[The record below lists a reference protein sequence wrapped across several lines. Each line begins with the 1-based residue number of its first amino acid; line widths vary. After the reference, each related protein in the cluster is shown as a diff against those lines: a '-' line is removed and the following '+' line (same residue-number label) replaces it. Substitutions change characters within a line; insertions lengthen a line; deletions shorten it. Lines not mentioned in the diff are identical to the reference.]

1 MNKVFIVIDMSEGM
15 SPGTVLRVFADYDS
29 ALYYGEGLV
38 VDGVINEF
46 DIYER
51 EVY

>member
-1 MNKVFIVIDMSEGM
+1 MDKVFIVIDMSEGM
-15 SPGTVLRVFADYDS
+15 SPGTVLRVFSNYDD
-29 ALYYGEGLV
+29 ALVYGGDLLF
-38 VDGVINEF
+38 DGVVNEF

>member
-1 MNKVFIVIDMSEGM
+1 MNKVYIVVEPIPYEGDI
-15 SPGTVLRVFADYDS
+15 VLRVFSNYDD
-29 ALYYGEGLV
+29 ALVYGEDLILEGTI
-38 VDGVINEF
+38 DDF

>member
-15 SPGTVLRVFADYDS
+15 SPGTVLRVFADNDS